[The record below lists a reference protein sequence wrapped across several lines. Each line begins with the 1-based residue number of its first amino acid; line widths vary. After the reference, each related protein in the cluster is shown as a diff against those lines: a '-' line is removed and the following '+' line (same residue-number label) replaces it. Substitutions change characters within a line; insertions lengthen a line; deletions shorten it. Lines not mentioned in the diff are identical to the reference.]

1 MRISKLITQYVDLK
15 QSMGSRFHAESVI
28 LKAFLRAM
36 GDIDVAKVE
45 VERVLDY
52 ISGTG
57 PVTRFWHRKHDTLRG
72 FYRFAIGRG
81 YVTQSPLPK
90 RLPRSYRRFTPY
102 IYSSEELRRLLKAAG
117 QFGTS
122 RTKLQAPTI
131 RTLLLLLYGAGL
143 RISEALSLKIQDVD
157 LAESLLTIHES
168 KFYKTRLVPIGSSLT
183 DVLIAYANEHGR
195 SAHRNNTADTFFV
208 TRTREEVKLLTT
220 ERAFSHIRKVADVY
234 RNDGA
239 RYQPRLHDLRHT
251 FAVHRLV
258 AWYRQGADVQRLLP
272 LLSTYLGHI
281 HITATQQ
288 YLTMT
293 SDLLHEASMRFEKYA
308 RPEEVH
314 HG

>member
-1 MRISKLITQYVDLK
+1 
-15 QSMGSRFHAESVI
+15 MGSRFHTESVI
-28 LKAFLRAM
+28 LKAYLKAM
-36 GDIDVAKVE
+36 GDIGIAE
-45 VERVLDY
+45 VQAERVLGY

-57 PVTRFWHRKHDTLRG
+57 PVTRFWHRKHEALRG
-72 FYRFAIGRG
+72 FYRFAIGRR

-90 RLPRSYRRFTPY
+90 TLPRPSRRFTPY
-102 IYSSEELRRLLKAAG
+102 IYSSEELCRLLKAAS

-131 RTLLLLLYGAGL
+131 HTLLVLLYGAGL
-143 RISEALSLKIQDVD
+143 RIGEALSLKLQDVD
-157 LAESLLTIHES
+157 LTDSLLTIHES
-168 KFYKTRLVPIGSSLT
+168 KFYKTRLVPIGSRLT
-183 DVLIAYANEHGR
+183 NALIAYTKERRR
-195 SAHRNNTADTFFV
+195 SGHRSNTADTFFV
-208 TRTREEVKLLTT
+208 TRTREAVKLLTT

-234 RNDGA
+234 RNDGS

-258 AWYRQGADVQRLLP
+258 AWYRQEADVQRLLP

-281 HITATQQ
+281 NIAATQQ

-293 SDLLHEASMRFEKYA
+293 SDLLREASIRFENYA
-308 RPEEVH
+308 WPKEAH